1 MSQSAKILIVDD
13 EELVRLNLRA
23 LLEDLGYCVVEAAD
37 GREGLDTFDRE
48 GPELI
53 LADLRMPV
61 MDGLSMI
68 AALREK
74 NTETPIIVV
83 SGTGTMQHAV
93 DSLRLGAW
101 DYIIKPVQNA
111 RGFEVVIE
119 RALEKA
125 RLLKENRLY
134 REHLE
139 ELVRERTEALRKA
152 HDELELRHQEV
163 SRLKD
168 MLADDNRY
176 LQRQLLSFSGSEII
190 GADFGLKTV
199 MNMVRQVA
207 PLDSPVLLMGET
219 GTGKEAIATAI
230 HRFSPR
236 REGPFIRVNCGAI
249 PDSLIDSELFGHEKG
264 AFTGAIS
271 QKRGRFERA
280 HKGTIFLDEIG
291 ELPPQAQVRL
301 LNVLQNREIERVGG
315 TESIPVDIRILS
327 ATNRNLQAMV
337 ASGQFREDLWF
348 RLNVFPIMIPPL
360 RQRKGDIPALA
371 HHFIEQKSVD
381 LKLDVRPKL
390 APGSLDRLMDYNWP
404 GNVRELQN
412 LVERALIQHRGGV
425 LVFDTLSVPQL
436 QGRERL
442 GTGEQDLTLLTL
454 DAMTS
459 RHIQRALELS
469 GGKINGAG
477 GAAELLAVHPNTLR
491 ARMEK
496 LSIPYKRSKSA

>member
-1 MSQSAKILIVDD
+1 MASKWASM
-13 EELVRLNLRA
+13 EEIRIINQPDSDPLLAEFFQTLGRTLDFSLMLMRLELEANRVGA
-23 LLEDLGYCVVEAAD
+23 LSVFA
-37 GREGLDTFDRE
+37 
-48 GPELI
+48 
-53 LADLRMPV
+53 
-61 MDGLSMI
+61 
-68 AALREK
+68 
-74 NTETPIIVV
+74 
-83 SGTGTMQHAV
+83 SGTDQYTDEHAK
-93 DSLRLGAW
+93 LLLLLHEPFA
-101 DYIIKPVQNA
+101 IAMAN
-111 RGFEVVIE
+111 
-119 RALEKA
+119 ALE
-125 RLLKENRLY
+125 
-134 REHLE
+134 
-139 ELVRERTEALRKA
+139 
-152 HDELELRHQEV
+152 HQEV
-163 SRLKD
+163 LRLKD
-168 MLADDNRY
+168 ILVDDNRY

-190 GADFGLKTV
+190 GADFGLKAV

-207 PLDSPVLLMGET
+207 PLDSPVLLLGET

-280 HKGTIFLDEIG
+280 HSGTIFLDEIG

-360 RQRKGDIPALA
+360 RQRKGDIPALV

-390 APGSLDRLMDYNWP
+390 APGALDRLMDYNWP

-412 LVERALIQHRGGV
+412 LVERALIQHRGGA

-436 QGRERL
+436 QQGREML
-442 GTGEQDLTLLTL
+442 QTGEQDLSLLTL

-459 RHIQRALELS
+459 RHIRRALELS

-496 LSIPYKRSKSA
+496 LSIPYKRTKSA